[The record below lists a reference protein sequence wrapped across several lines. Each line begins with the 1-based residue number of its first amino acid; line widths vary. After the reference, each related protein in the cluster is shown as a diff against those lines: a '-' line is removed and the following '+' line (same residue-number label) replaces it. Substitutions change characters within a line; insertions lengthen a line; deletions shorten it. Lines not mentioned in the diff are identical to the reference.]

1 MFEEIMRLFEEERK
15 VPYMRFTRTSEN
27 GRIVW
32 KREPKDDLSRE
43 QIRKIEA
50 MDVDRVR
57 TLAMED
63 KCIWLYSTFDIQKHE
78 AYRSLRHA
86 SASPLV
92 LLVERSH
99 FLRDSF
105 EQLRTTTHL
114 DLRRR
119 VRVHFVDEIAQDAGG
134 LVREWLAVLVQEL
147 FAEAL
152 GLFVR
157 TKTEEVAY
165 SVNVQSGTVLKNHLE
180 YFYFCGQILG
190 KALFERIPVK
200 AYLSKF
206 LLKGL
211 TSEELTSDDLKY
223 FDTELWKS
231 IKYLE
236 SNKLE
241 DEIGTFAI
249 TQKNPATHSEE
260 QIELKPNGSS
270 IPLNEESKEEFIS
283 LFYNHH
289 LKKSVESQF
298 TELAFGFFSVV
309 PGDVLAVLDCHEL
322 EFLLCG
328 QQEISL
334 SDWRANTIYANC
346 YSDNHRVIEWFW
358 RILSKLTSEELESFL
373 QFCTGSTRPP
383 AEGFAGL
390 TNLNELCLF
399 TIVPVNYMN
408 NGTDFPV
415 AHTCFNKLELPLY
428 PSEADME
435 KAIRAV
441 IANPFCYQFSSE

>member
-1 MFEEIMRLFEEERK
+1 MKFMR
-15 VPYMRFTRTSEN
+15 TNEN

-32 KREPKDDLSRE
+32 KKEPKEELSPE

-50 MDVDRVR
+50 MDMNRVKMLP
-57 TLAMED
+57 TED
-63 KCIWLYSTFDIQKHE
+63 KCIWLYSTFDIHKHE
-78 AYRSLRHA
+78 AYRNLRH
-86 SASPLV
+86 SLVSPLV
-92 LLVERSH
+92 ILVERTH

-105 EQLRTTTHL
+105 EQLRTITHL

-119 VRVHFVDEIAQDAGG
+119 VRIHFVDEIAQDAGG
-134 LVREWLAVLVQEL
+134 LIREWLAVLVEEL
-147 FAEAL
+147 FAESL

-165 SVNVQSGTVLKNHLE
+165 SVNVQSGSVLKNHLE

-206 LLKGL
+206 LLKKL
-211 TSEELTSDDLKY
+211 TSEELISDDLKY
-223 FDTELWKS
+223 LDTELWKS
-231 IKYLE
+231 VKYLE

-249 TQKNPATHSEE
+249 TQKSSITYSEE

-270 IPLNEESKEEFIS
+270 IPLNEETKEEFIS
-283 LFYNHH
+283 LFCDYY

-322 EFLLCG
+322 ELLLCG
-328 QQEISL
+328 EQEISL
-334 SDWRANTIYANC
+334 SDWRANTVYADC
-346 YSDNHRVIEWFW
+346 YENNHRVIEWFW
-358 RILSKLTSEELESFL
+358 RILSKLTSKELESFL

-399 TIVPVNYMN
+399 TIAPMDYMN

-428 PSEADME
+428 PTEEDME
-435 KAIRAV
+435 KAMRLV
-441 IANPFCYQFSSE
+441 IANPYCHHFSSE